1 MRYGAAMT
9 PLVIQRGI
17 AAVFLVLGGWC
28 LFLPQSVLD
37 LTVTPQFR
45 SSDPIV
51 PILMAAFGA
60 QAVLAGLFAWTARF
74 TRATF
79 LVYGVALLPFFVFDY
94 WAYAEGMITPL
105 GLLDA
110 LGNLVMLWLC
120 YLGWKRTEPETSRP
134 IRP

>member
-1 MRYGAAMT
+1 MT
-9 PLVIQRGI
+9 SLAIQRGI
-17 AAVFLVLGGWC
+17 AAVFLLLGGWC

-37 LTVTPQFR
+37 LTVMPAWR
-45 SSDPIV
+45 SYNPIV

-79 LVYGVALLPFFVFDY
+79 LVYGIALLPFIVFDY

-110 LGNLVMLWLC
+110 VGNVIMLVLC
-120 YLGWKRTEPETSRP
+120 YVGWRKAEA
-134 IRP
+134 